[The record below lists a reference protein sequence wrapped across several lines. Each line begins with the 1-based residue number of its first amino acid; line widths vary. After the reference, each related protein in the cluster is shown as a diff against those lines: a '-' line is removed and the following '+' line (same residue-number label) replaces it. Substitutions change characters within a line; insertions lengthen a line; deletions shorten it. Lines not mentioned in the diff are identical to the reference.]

1 MNDVVTHHTSVQSEY
16 AEACQ
21 VYCTRFSFL
30 EARPPMIIS
39 LVTTTFPTLHFHHFT
54 PSSSLSP
61 PSTCVLARCN
71 HLHSLHTV
79 RSHEAAAAAAAAA
92 AAIVHAARGFSV
104 APNASHMSAQLVTPT
119 GADCTLLHAW
129 CHTPYTPRAGAG
141 QQHC

>member
-1 MNDVVTHHTSVQSEY
+1 MPGVLH
-16 AEACQ
+16 AL
-21 VYCTRFSFL
+21 FL
-30 EARPPMIIS
+30 FGGKAADDYLAGDDNIPNTPLPP
-39 LVTTTFPTLHFHHFT
+39 LYPLFL
-54 PSSSLSP
+54 LP

-79 RSHEAAAAAAAAA
+79 RSHEAAAAAAA

-129 CHTPYTPRAGAG
+129 CHTPYTPRAGAR
-141 QQHC
+141 QQHCEPLQPCVESL